1 MNYCMYNNNNVQM
14 KIFEIDEDKVQMN
27 YVYKNDNVQTIKIY
41 KIND

>member
-14 KIFEIDEDKVQMN
+14 KIFEIDEDNVQMN
-27 YVYKNDNVQTIKIY
+27 YVYKNNNVQTIKIY

>member
-14 KIFEIDEDKVQMN
+14 KIFEIDEDNVQMN